1 MQGLLA
7 LASERLRCDDPSEL
21 LRRLQ
26 RLDRRDAET
35 FFKDIRDLELP
46 EGRSSLLVFL
56 SGGFPY
62 ELQLLH
68 NLVGLSGDIET
79 RREASDILES
89 WISGNPDFPLVPLI
103 DPIDNAAPTRVRSNG
118 ARVQTS
124 THRNTAILVGSLA
137 SAALYSASRAL
148 RN

>member
-26 RLDRRDAET
+26 RLDRKEADR
-35 FFKDIRDLELP
+35 FFRNIRDLELA
-46 EGRSSLLVFL
+46 ESDSALLVFL

-68 NLVGLSGDIET
+68 RLVGLSGDTEA
-79 RREASDILES
+79 RSDASDILES
-89 WISGNPDFPLVPLI
+89 WITGNPDFPLVPLI
-103 DPIDNAAPTRVRSNG
+103 EPMDNAASNRIRSNG
-118 ARVQTS
+118 ARTTTS